1 MNIAEKNLLR
11 ESQVLK
17 SKEIMKSAVNLDK
30 MFDFNYIQSDEE
42 INAIR

>member
-1 MNIAEKNLLR
+1 MNIAEKNLMR
-11 ESQVLK
+11 ESQVF
-17 SKEIMKSAVNLDK
+17 KEIMKSAVNLDK